1 MLILPFL
8 LFSISPAALRHAPAG
23 TEVHIRLTTTVGSYA
38 SRAGTRVSAV
48 LIAPVLVDGETVLPA
63 GSVVSGKVRRA
74 ARVGLGIRHETAAL
88 DLEFNQVAL
97 PGGDP
102 VALGA
107 RVAEV
112 DNAREHVSG
121 NGRIQG
127 VRATGSVSYRVSG
140 YVRGLL
146 FRCELHALIAAWIVK
161 AAVINLPEPEIYL
174 PAGAELTLTLTEP
187 LFLATSV
194 EAPVIR
200 ALPGD
205 EQTGDERPGDDQTGD
220 DRADLHRLVAS
231 MPSRTYATARQR
243 PSDLTNVAIIGSR
256 DRVAAAFAAGGWS
269 AARPLSMRRRVQWLR
284 AIGERHGFD
293 SAPMSSLLLNGA
305 RADMSWEKGLN
316 DISKRHHIRL
326 WKQAGEWEGQDVW
339 IGAATRDVDFGFLR
353 PGRPFTHKIAAEVD
367 QERDKVA
374 YDLVFTGCT
383 SRLEWA
389 GRTNV
394 PRVTDNGTGD
404 QITTDTRLAVV
415 ELNDCRAPRL
425 STETIDTAPV
435 PIHGGKIALLARRE
449 ILAARSDLLRNNWF
463 WRGYEATRWIG
474 GVLRTHVRGS
484 SGPRSF
490 LSSFRHSSLPSPHEA
505 PPVLTTAQPPH
516 FGTP

>member
-1 MLILPFL
+1 MLTLPFL
-8 LFSISPAALRHAPAG
+8 LFSISLLTLRQVPAG
-23 TEVHIRLTTTVGSYA
+23 TPVHIRLTTTVGSYA
-38 SRAGTRVSAV
+38 SKAGTRVSAV
-48 LIAPVLVDGETVLPA
+48 VIAPVLVDGETELPA
-63 GSVVSGKVRRA
+63 GSVVSGRVKRI
-74 ARVGLGIRHETAAL
+74 ARVGLGIRHEKAAL
-88 DLEFNQVAL
+88 DLEFNQVAVA
-97 PGGDP
+97 GGDP

-121 NGRIQG
+121 DGRIQG

-146 FRCELHALIAAWIVK
+146 FRCELHAMIAEWIVK

-187 LFLATSV
+187 LFLYPSAVQVS
-194 EAPVIR
+194 R

-205 EQTGDERPGDDQTGD
+205 
-220 DRADLHRLVAS
+220 DRQDLHRQELHRLIAS

-243 PSDLTNVAIIGSR
+243 PSDLTNVALIGSR
-256 DRVAAAFAAGGWS
+256 DQIAAAFAAGGWS
-269 AARPLSMRRRVQWLR
+269 AARPLTTRRRVQWLR
-284 AIGERHGFD
+284 AIGERHGFE
-293 SAPMSSLLLNGA
+293 SAPMSALLLNGT

-353 PGRPFTHKIAAEVD
+353 PGRPFTHRIAAEVD

-374 YDLVFTGCT
+374 YDLAFTGCT
-383 SRLEWA
+383 KTLDWA
-389 GRTNV
+389 ARANV

-404 QITTDTRLAVV
+404 SITTDTRLAVV
-415 ELNDCRAPRL
+415 ELNECRAPRL
-425 STETIDTAPV
+425 STETIDVAPV
-435 PIHGGKIALLARRE
+435 PIHGRKIALLARRE
-449 ILAARSDLLRNNWF
+449 ILSVRSDVLRNNWF
-463 WRGYEATRWIG
+463 WRGYEASRWIG
-474 GVLRTHVRGS
+474 EVVRSHVRGS
-484 SGPRSF
+484 TGPRSF
-490 LSSFRHSSLPSPHEA
+490 LSSFRHSSLPAA
-505 PPVLTTAQPPH
+505 PVQAASVR
-516 FGTP
+516 